1 MNRLQPLP
9 PPSHLSHSA
18 LTFLDHN
25 FHTATVLTE
34 SPNFV
39 AELQTQ
45 CSELDRALDDLTR
58 RLGAGLAKYAS
69 FSSEIHSLF
78 DGVKFKLSNLS
89 DTCSSGIVQG
99 LNQGSIWRFFIL
111 GFFLCVFECCEIVFL
126 FLWLK
131 MEEEEDEMGKVL
143 EKNLRLWR
151 RKLLG
156 WRLFV
161 FMQVSFFFFFLFLW
175 LNCANHRT
183 F

>member
-1 MNRLQPLP
+1 MNRLQTLPL
-9 PPSHLSHSA
+9 PSHLSHSA

-69 FSSEIHSLF
+69 FSGEIHSLF
-78 DGVKFKLSNLS
+78 DGVKFKLNEISA
-89 DTCSSGIVQG
+89 TCSSSIVPG
-99 LNQGSIWRFFIL
+99 LNRASIWRVFYFRVFCVL
-111 GFFLCVFECCEIVFL
+111 DFENFGFFVF
-126 FLWLK
+126 WLK
-131 MEEEEDEMGKVL
+131 MEEDVKVMEKVRKVL
-143 EKNLRLWR
+143 EKNLRLWQ

-156 WRLFV
+156 WKLFV
-161 FMQVSFFFFFLFLW
+161 FMQVSFCFSSAWIDF
-175 LNCANHRT
+175 
-183 F
+183 